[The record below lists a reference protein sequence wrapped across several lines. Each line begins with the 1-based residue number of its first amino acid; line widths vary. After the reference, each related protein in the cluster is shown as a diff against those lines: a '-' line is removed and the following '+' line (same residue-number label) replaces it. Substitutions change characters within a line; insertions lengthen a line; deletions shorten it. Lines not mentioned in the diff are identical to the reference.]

1 MGVTR
6 AYMLLCMIKTVKET
20 SLGGETKES
29 TGKPMSHGA
38 IWIMYLGIDWWANE
52 PFEWY
57 TFESNGESTSHSNM
71 NS

>member
-6 AYMLLCMIKTVKET
+6 AYMLVCMIKTVKET

-38 IWIMYLGIDWWANE
+38 I
-52 PFEWY
+52 
-57 TFESNGESTSHSNM
+57 
-71 NS
+71 